1 MTDAGASAEEKGTA
15 LKLSTSARLPTLAN
29 RCFIV
34 GEGKRADVIWSEGD
48 FLALCEYMLNENPPN
63 HFLRAWADQTTGQAR
78 FAKAPIRRRADQD
91 ASWAWATITGKAK
104 AKTSIGFYP
113 SGSKNETRWAAIDFD
128 AHNGEQERAR
138 KRAVDAFSLLLR
150 QPQLHL
156 ILCASGNGYHLFI
169 YSSEFYP
176 VAQWIVLLKQV

>member
-1 MTDAGASAEEKGTA
+1 MSDTGAGVAANKTA

-29 RCFIV
+29 HCFIV

-78 FAKAPIRRRADQD
+78 FAKAPLRCRADKH

-104 AKTSIGFYP
+104 AKT
-113 SGSKNETRWAAIDFD
+113 
-128 AHNGEQERAR
+128 
-138 KRAVDAFSLLLR
+138 
-150 QPQLHL
+150 
-156 ILCASGNGYHLFI
+156 
-169 YSSEFYP
+169 
-176 VAQWIVLLKQV
+176 

>member
-1 MTDAGASAEEKGTA
+1 MTDPGIGVGGNGSA

-34 GEGKRADVIWSEGD
+34 GEAKRADVIWSEGD
-48 FLALCEYMLNENPPN
+48 FLSLCEYMLNENPPN

-78 FAKAPIRRRADQD
+78 FAKAPCQRRADKY

-113 SGSKNETRWAAIDFD
+113 STSKKETRWAALDFD
-128 AHNGEQERAR
+128 AHNG
-138 KRAVDAFSLLLR
+138 
-150 QPQLHL
+150 
-156 ILCASGNGYHLFI
+156 
-169 YSSEFYP
+169 
-176 VAQWIVLLKQV
+176 